1 MPPKFSIPIVSNFSS
16 VLQSSQ
22 EKLKTMVMK
31 NFLGKQ
37 VTLYSI
43 WKCRT
48 VIFSVVEVQLASVQL
63 PLPSEKW
70 DWLKSNKLSYLDTCR
85 TVILAQSTLYKMNI
99 SLRWQHSASPKGVYI
114 GGSSGLSLGGRGWG
128 FP

>member
-1 MPPKFSIPIVSNFSS
+1 
-16 VLQSSQ
+16 
-22 EKLKTMVMK
+22 MVMK

-63 PLPSEKW
+63 PLLSEKW

-85 TVILAQSTLYKMNI
+85 TVTLT
-99 SLRWQHSASPKGVYI
+99 
-114 GGSSGLSLGGRGWG
+114 
-128 FP
+128 

>member
-1 MPPKFSIPIVSNFSS
+1 MMAREFFNTLTKKLCTLALPPKFSIPIVSNFSS
-16 VLQSSQ
+16 VLQLSQ

-43 WKCRT
+43 WKYRT

-63 PLPSEKW
+63 PPP
-70 DWLKSNKLSYLDTCR
+70 
-85 TVILAQSTLYKMNI
+85 
-99 SLRWQHSASPKGVYI
+99 LRKKGLV
-114 GGSSGLSLGGRGWG
+114 
-128 FP
+128 